1 MKKVLFVNGCIRG
14 AQSRTLRLAQRLI
27 RQIPDAEIEVLA
39 LPALHLR
46 PYEAKDI
53 AERDAFSAAGAF
65 SLPFFAL
72 ANQFKSA
79 DAIVLACPYW
89 DLSVPSMVRNY
100 LERVCVTGLTF
111 HYNNQGYPVGDC
123 RATRFVYVTTR
134 GGLVNND
141 DPVLADHGSAYLHS
155 ICKLLTP
162 AQFDVLAAEGLDI
175 QGNDA
180 EALLQQADQSIACQ
194 ICLTSGKGPF
204 TYQETKPPA
213 QVAQGAKIFAFSAAT
228 SRSGGP
234 PRSSF
239 GSDPGRR
246 RTGHW
251 PGPHPD

>member
-1 MKKVLFVNGCIRG
+1 M
-14 AQSRTLRLAQRLI
+14 
-27 RQIPDAEIEVLA
+27 LA

-53 AERDAFSAAGAF
+53 AERDALSATGAF

-100 LERVCVTGLTF
+100 LERICVTGLTF

-180 EALLQQADQSIACQ
+180 EALLQQA
-194 ICLTSGKGPF
+194 
-204 TYQETKPPA
+204 E
-213 QVAQGAKIFAFSAAT
+213 AKADEMAAAF
-228 SRSGGP
+228 
-234 PRSSF
+234 
-239 GSDPGRR
+239 
-246 RTGHW
+246 W
-251 PGPHPD
+251 N